1 MLVRSYICYTDM
13 FMYMLIKLLCIGL
26 VDFGS
31 SIAAENQAETATEQ
45 TSKKRM
51 AEPDEASAESTKKNK
66 LDA

>member
-1 MLVRSYICYTDM
+1 M

-31 SIAAENQAETATEQ
+31 SIVAENQAETSSGQ
-45 TSKKRM
+45 VSKKRM
-51 AEPDEASAESTKKNK
+51 AEQDEASAESTKKNK